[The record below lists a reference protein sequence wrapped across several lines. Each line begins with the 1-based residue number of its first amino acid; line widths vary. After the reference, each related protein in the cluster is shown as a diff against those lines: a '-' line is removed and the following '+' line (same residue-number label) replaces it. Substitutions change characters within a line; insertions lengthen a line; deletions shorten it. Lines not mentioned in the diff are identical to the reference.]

1 VVDALCR
8 QARVLNTNTRYVFE
22 AVVEYAERLIST
34 VSPGFACIFTCTGS
48 EANDLAW
55 RLARTVTGNN
65 GAVTT
70 ENGYHGNTTFLD
82 SIDGS
87 SAKIGR
93 ERAEWWTT
101 VPAPKRSGIQSEDEG
116 RRLASE
122 YAERYEVAVETLR
135 RNGYKPAAFF
145 FDPYFCT
152 DGVCLPPRG
161 FIDDAV
167 ERLKKA
173 GALIVAD
180 EVQAGLGRSGS
191 HMWAFQRLGANPD
204 IVVMGKP
211 MGNGHP
217 IGVVVA
223 RKEIVDAFYA
233 SDRYF
238 NTFAGNPV
246 SCAVGL
252 AVLDVLDDEHLQ
264 ENARKMGDRIRMGLE
279 ELARR
284 FSIIG
289 EIRGKGLLL
298 GVEIVETKGD
308 KQIPAGRHARW
319 IINEMCRQGV
329 LVGLTGANRNERNV
343 LKIRPPM
350 VFDES
355 GVELLLSTLN
365 AVLARVP
372 TDFRE

>member
-1 VVDALCR
+1 MAHVSVLVISLLGMALLAASNQATILKVDHATVCGDDLDALR
-8 QARVLNTNTRYVFE
+8 A
-22 AVVEYAERLIST
+22 A
-34 VSPGFACIFTCTGS
+34 FTGIGLTPDFG
-48 EANDLAW
+48 
-55 RLARTVTGNN
+55 GP
-65 GAVTT
+65 
-70 ENGYHGNTTFLD
+70 HGNGVTQMALIGFD
-82 SIDGS
+82 DGS
-87 SAKIGR
+87 YLELI
-93 ERAEWWTT
+93 
-101 VPAPKRSGIQSEDEG
+101 APVKKDDPK
-116 RRLASE
+116 LASSSE
-122 YAERYEVAVETLR
+122 WA
-135 RNGYKPAAFF
+135 K
-145 FDPYFCT
+145 
-152 DGVCLPPRG
+152 
-161 FIDDAV
+161 FIVGNAGPCAWAMGSSDIHSDV

-252 AVLDVLDDEHLQ
+252 AVLDVLEGERLQ
-264 ENARKMGDRIRMGLE
+264 ENARKMGDRIRMGLD
-279 ELARR
+279 ELAGR

-289 EIRGKGLLL
+289 ERRGKGLLL
-298 GVEIVETKGD
+298 GIEIVETKGD

-319 IINEMCRQGV
+319 IINEMCRHGV